1 MARTTVPAPPDPLA
15 DRKNVNIHLTPDFR
29 DDLTLLM
36 STGRSYTDVI
46 RTAVRDTA
54 DAYRRAW
61 DMGDV
66 PPDTAP
72 VIRVHY
78 SGELVPAHQTPV
90 GGSGA

>member
-1 MARTTVPAPPDPLA
+1 MADATLSTPPDPLA

-29 DDLTLLM
+29 DDLTVLM

-54 DAYRRAW
+54 DAHRRAW
-61 DMGDV
+61 DHGDV
-66 PPDTAP
+66 PPGTAP

-78 SGELVPAHQTPV
+78 SGEIVPARQTPV
-90 GGSGA
+90 GGSTA